1 MITVSQLTK
10 RYNGITAI
18 ENLSFTVSKGEIVGF
33 LGPNGA
39 GKTTTMKILTCAIPP
54 SSGEAILNEFSIH
67 THSLEIRKHIGFLP
81 EDNPLYFEMTVWEYM
96 DFAANLRRMRRN
108 LISKRIQDVVE
119 ICALQEVTT
128 RPIGELSKGFQQRVG
143 LAQSL
148 LHEPEIL
155 ILDEPTNGLDPS
167 QMIDFRNLIKELGK
181 KRTIVLCS
189 HILSEVAATCSRVI
203 ILNKGKIAAD
213 GAPQELVSKTKTDKM
228 ITLELNQPLET
239 VSKAF
244 MQAGIQGEL
253 RLLFKTEE
261 GFNRFT
267 FRSSM
272 DEREKIYSLSFQL
285 QWRLKELS
293 LEENSLES
301 IFMELTKE

>member
-54 SSGEAILNEFSIH
+54 SSGESILNEFSIH